1 MHKYITEYI
10 ENAEA
15 LLADG
20 NTDLTELRREFLQKI
35 AFFQHERLIH
45 LIVTLM
51 VVIAMFISFV
61 LIFITD
67 VSGFGVLSLILL
79 VLTAAYLG
87 HYYFLENSVQKMYR
101 IYDRITEKIN
111 AL

>member
-1 MHKYITEYI
+1 MHRYITEYI
-10 ENAEA
+10 KNAEA
-15 LLADG
+15 QLADG

-35 AFFQHERLIH
+35 AFFKHERLIH

-61 LIFITD
+61 LVFITD
-67 VSGFGVLSLILL
+67 ITGFGVLSLILL